1 MFAKLLKHEMKSTGS
16 VMGVLSL
23 AALGLGLVGT
33 VILRVLVNNW
43 EEMTNADSALVLAP
57 FALIF
62 ALIAIFLGLMAYVI
76 GGNLFVLIRFYKNK
90 FTDEGYL
97 TFTLPVNVHQIF
109 VSSWVNIL
117 IWELVSMAVMYGV
130 IFSAVFFGTST
141 EGLVNMDL
149 VQSISTDILP
159 FYGEVW
165 QVLEDTAGPSLI
177 IALASFL
184 VQLLSAS
191 LLTMTSIVLG
201 ATIAKKHKLL
211 ASVGIYYGISAI
223 IGTVTSVISVIAA
236 IASDFGNNVTL
247 MYNLTYTL
255 QLLLQIALGIGAYLL
270 SVYLMRSKLNLP

>member
-223 IGTVTSVISVIAA
+223 TGTVTSVISVIAA